1 MEPRLLSRFKWGL
14 FAELQMPDYETRRN
28 ILKKKAYNEGI
39 ELPEDVIDYVAENV
53 KTNVREMEG
62 FLISLMAQS
71 SLNKKAITVNLAKQ
85 MVSRYVNNSTPELT
99 IGYIIG
105 VVCESMLITQ
115 DEFFSKTRKRNIVQ
129 ARQLTMY
136 FAKNIPSLLLSI

>member
-1 MEPRLLSRFKWGL
+1 M
-14 FAELQMPDYETRRN
+14 
-28 ILKKKAYNEGI
+28 
-39 ELPEDVIDYVAENV
+39 PEDVIDYVAENV